1 LRQVQ
6 AFSGTEVSAK
16 HPLHAFL
23 AGSGRDGRGRTI
35 DDVLTFSDDELE
47 SVHDYIQ
54 WLFPLPTRSAAQ
66 PGAPVLLDC
75 TIASI
80 QADPEALANLSR
92 AANRMLTFYNVTEW
106 WLARN
111 DHNHLRITRIIQ
123 SLRILL
129 GADAAHAFYN
139 AVMTRHSA
147 SGSPVDPRNVAYW
160 SRAVSI

>member
-1 LRQVQ
+1 
-6 AFSGTEVSAK
+6 VSAK

-23 AGSGRDGRGRTI
+23 DGSGRDGRGRTI
-35 DDVLTFSDDELE
+35 DDVLAFSDDELE

-66 PGAPVLLDC
+66 PGAPVLLGSA
-75 TIASI
+75 IASI
-80 QADPEALANLSR
+80 QADPEALANFGR
-92 AANRMLTFYNVTEW
+92 AASRMLTFYNETEG

-111 DHNHLRITRIIQ
+111 DHNHLRITRILQ

-129 GADAAHAFYN
+129 GEDAAHAFYN
-139 AVMTRHSA
+139 AVMTGHGA

>member
-1 LRQVQ
+1 M
-6 AFSGTEVSAK
+6 SAK

-23 AGSGRDGRGRTI
+23 DGSGQDGRGRTI
-35 DDVLTFSDDELE
+35 NDVLAFSDDELE

-66 PGAPVLLDC
+66 PGAPVLLGSA
-75 TIASI
+75 IASI
-80 QADPEALANLSR
+80 QADPEALANFGR
-92 AANRMLTFYNVTEW
+92 AASRMLTFYNETEG

-111 DHNHLRITRIIQ
+111 DHNHLRITRILQ

-129 GADAAHAFYN
+129 GEDAAHAFYN
-139 AVMTRHSA
+139 AVMTRHGA